1 MNPTTN
7 AIRSGFARG
16 WTEFKLSLQSPQ
28 DQGFYVFMSVLVL
41 AYLWFNRNTEIE
53 GTNLSYPT
61 VVLPSMLGGSAG
73 LQPDNRSRLCP
84 GHGARGRDPAPG
96 QRPCPMVSSAT

>member
-7 AIRSGFARG
+7 AIKSGFARG

-41 AYLWFNRNTEIE
+41 AYLWFNRNTEVE

-61 VVLPSMLGGSAG
+61 VVLPSMLGALLVFSLIIG
-73 LQPDNRSRLCP
+73 
-84 GHGARGRDPAPG
+84 PAYALA
-96 QRPCPMVSSAT
+96 M